1 VTGSV
6 TTSGSKKTNKDG
18 QAEFCYTGPPLPG
31 ADVIQ
36 AFADTNDSGAQDAGE
51 PGDTATKAWVLPVST
66 PACEVKITYGGW
78 FHTLLNGD
86 RASFGGNASVSAT
99 GEVKGQEEYQDYGPA
114 TPMNVHS
121 INVLAVVC
129 TPTNLEAS
137 IYEEATIDGSGSFFY
152 RIRVTDNGE
161 PGTSDIYGILLSN
174 GYFSGDQTLEGG
186 NVQIHSG

>member
-1 VTGSV
+1 VRGLATG
-6 TTSGSKKTNKDG
+6 
-18 QAEFCYTGPPLPG
+18 
-31 ADVIQ
+31 
-36 AFADTNDSGAQDAGE
+36 
-51 PGDTATKAWVLPVST
+51 
-66 PACEVKITYGGW
+66 
-78 FHTLLNGD
+78 GD
-86 RASFGGNASVSAT
+86 RASFGGNAAVSAT
-99 GEVKGQEEYQDYGPA
+99 GEVKGQEEYQDHGPA

-137 IYEEATIDGSGSFFY
+137 IYGEATIDGSGSFFY